1 MRKVSKTNTK
11 GLKSLDKY
19 LNKDQKKMFKYVK
32 KSTVMEFKLK
42 ETLTKYYKS
51 TIDEDPILKQRLS
64 NI

>member
-1 MRKVSKTNTK
+1 
-11 GLKSLDKY
+11 
-19 LNKDQKKMFKYVK
+19 MFKYVK